1 MNLTSKIRSKAQ
13 GGFGLLEMILV
24 FILVIGAAAVVFTMF
39 GSAKPSAEASNE
51 SQELSTLAANLQGTF
66 GLGRDYSNLTDASA
80 VQAKAVPEN
89 MVSGTTAAPT
99 IINGWGGDLTL
110 GPGAN
115 KTQFSIEYAGI
126 PAAACVKFVTAAAG
140 FFDNVG
146 NTANAADG
154 TYRQNGGPVN
164 TSKIVTDCSA
174 GTIGGANPVYFQGS

>member
-80 VQAKAVPEN
+80 INAKAVPEN
-89 MVSGTTAAPT
+89 MVSGTSV
-99 IINGWGGDLTL
+99 INGWGGALTL

-115 KTQFSIEYAGI
+115 KTQFSIEYVGI

-174 GTIGGANPVYFQGS
+174 GTIGGAKPVYFQGS

>member
-66 GLGRDYSNLTDASA
+66 GLGRDYSNLTNTSA
-80 VQAKAVPEN
+80 INAKAIPEN
-89 MVSGTTAAPT
+89 MVSGTSGV
-99 IINGWGGDLTL
+99 INGWGGPLTL
-110 GPGAN
+110 TTGPN
-115 KTQFSIEYAGI
+115 RTQYTIAYDGI

-140 FFDNVG
+140 FFDTVG
-146 NTANAADG
+146 STSGGSDIRANGGQVQNSAIVTFCSGTANG
-154 TYRQNGGPVN
+154 TNGYKVWF
-164 TSKIVTDCSA
+164 T
-174 GTIGGANPVYFQGS
+174 GS